1 MGLERFLTAGLI
13 ILAASASLSTAAQ
26 GSEGGADYL
35 FFGEQHEALEWFAR
49 YESRS
54 RAGLGLP
61 ARAVVPESDPRYA
74 VTERK
79 LSVIWDA
86 FKSAYPEAT
95 AGLREP
101 KLVILEDPVKNAY
114 ALYERATRTLPYLF
128 VVQTGLIEGLS
139 EDEMLGVMAHELA
152 HLVFKHVLPGVSDRV
167 QIYYRVDR
175 SEEPLGYLQRNDEA
189 LKASVKEYLEKAED
203 VGPFLLPQ
211 LNGMPSPAFGPTTY
225 GRLLDYLRGK
235 TSGDPSRPICAIASE
250 EYAGWFNSLVVR
262 ISNMDQKLHV
272 SAEEST
278 RLEQNTRRFTEDFRQ
293 CLEGERVDLVALL
306 AQAFQVSEDFAR
318 AQLKPADIA
327 AFDAHSN
334 VLDALRD
341 LVLEKRARMSEL
353 DQTSDLEH
361 ARIYTFEEQADEVSY
376 QVMKSAGRDPMGVA
390 SFLLDNY
397 ASAAEQ
403 ADCKAT
409 VEAGRVPDYGGLGD
423 PHHSMCFRYFHLKR
437 FGEAIGEAPSQAP
450 GN

>member
-167 QIYYRVDR
+167 QNRR
-175 SEEPLGYLQRNDEA
+175 G
-189 LKASVKEYLEKAED
+189 LE
-203 VGPFLLPQ
+203 
-211 LNGMPSPAFGPTTY
+211 
-225 GRLLDYLRGK
+225 GR
-235 TSGDPSRPICAIASE
+235 
-250 EYAGWFNSLVVR
+250 
-262 ISNMDQKLHV
+262 
-272 SAEEST
+272 
-278 RLEQNTRRFTEDFRQ
+278 
-293 CLEGERVDLVALL
+293 GERV
-306 AQAFQVSEDFAR
+306 SR
-318 AQLKPADIA
+318 K
-327 AFDAHSN
+327 
-334 VLDALRD
+334 
-341 LVLEKRARMSEL
+341 
-353 DQTSDLEH
+353 
-361 ARIYTFEEQADEVSY
+361 
-376 QVMKSAGRDPMGVA
+376 GRGRRPVPVA
-390 SFLLDNY
+390 STQRN
-397 ASAAEQ
+397 A
-403 ADCKAT
+403 
-409 VEAGRVPDYGGLGD
+409 VPGLRSHD
-423 PHHSMCFRYFHLKR
+423 LRETARLSSRKDQR
-437 FGEAIGEAPSQAP
+437 
-450 GN
+450 